1 MIRFGI
7 CGFGYWGPN
16 LFRNLNAHPDIE
28 VTAVADR
35 SDARREQA
43 RRAGKELKLYEDAV
57 EMIDRGDVDAVAV
70 ATPVATHFEIAA
82 HALQSG
88 KHVLVEKPLCESAR
102 QAQELI
108 TLAESK
114 NLALLVDHVYVFHPA
129 VRTLK
134 KLVASKELGTI
145 SYFDSLRVNL
155 GLFQPDVN
163 VLWDLAPH
171 DFSILDFLFDED
183 PAHIEATGYSH
194 VHSDRPDIA
203 FVTAHYKS
211 RMIAHVNLSWMSPV
225 KVRRTAIGGSK
236 QMVVWDDMNNEEK
249 IKIYNS
255 GIELRPEE
263 QRYIHYRVGDIYSP
277 RIQQGEALVGLVQE
291 TYRAIT
297 GERSSVIDGRHALR
311 VVRMLESAQSA
322 LDASL
327 AASRKA
333 MGPLI

>member
-16 LFRNLNAHPDIE
+16 LFRNLNTHAEIE

-35 SDARREQA
+35 SEARRHQA
-43 RRAGKELKLYEDAV
+43 RSVKQDLKLCEDAI
-57 EMIDRGDVDAVAV
+57 EMIERADVDAVAV
-70 ATPVATHFEIAA
+70 ATPVATHFDIAA
-82 HALQSG
+82 HALRRG
-88 KHVLVEKPLCESAR
+88 KHVLVEKPLCESGK
-102 QAQELI
+102 QAEELI
-108 TLAESK
+108 ALADSK
-114 NLALLVDHVYVFHPA
+114 NVALLVDHVYVFHPA
-129 VRTLK
+129 VRLLK
-134 KLVASKELGTI
+134 KLLAANELGTV

-183 PAHIEATGYSH
+183 PTYIEATGYSH
-194 VHSDRPDIA
+194 VHPERPDIA

-236 QMVVWDDMNNEEK
+236 KMVVWDDMNNEEK

-263 QRYIHYRVGDIYSP
+263 QRHIHYRIGDIYSP
-277 RIQQGEALVGLVQE
+277 RVQQGEALGGLVQE

-297 GERSSVIDGRHALR
+297 GDRRSVIDGRHGLR
-311 VVRMLESAQSA
+311 VVRMLESAQIA
-322 LDASL
+322 L
-327 AASRKA
+327 AASMATARKA
-333 MGPLI
+333 MGQVT